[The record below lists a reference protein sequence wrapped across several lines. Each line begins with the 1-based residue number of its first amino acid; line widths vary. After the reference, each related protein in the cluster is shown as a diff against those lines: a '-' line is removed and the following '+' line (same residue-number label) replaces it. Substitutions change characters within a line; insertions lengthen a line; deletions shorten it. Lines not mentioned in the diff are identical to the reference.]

1 MTTEGRPEY
10 VDVDWDKQYNKQ
22 RRNRLDDAI
31 SEYLNDD
38 TKTDPRH
45 CYEDILSVVQEW
57 VDYHQNNLNRWNAFK
72 SLMLG
77 NRDIWT
83 SFSDQTI
90 GLAADTLLQDDLYGE
105 DTLTSGNIDLDI
117 A

>member
-38 TKTDPRH
+38 TKTDPRQ
-45 CYEDILSVVQEW
+45 CYEEILSITQEW
-57 VDYHQNNLNRWNAFK
+57 IDYHQNNVNRWNAFK

-83 SFSDQTI
+83 SFSDQI
-90 GLAADTLLQDDLYGE
+90 ILQDDLYGE